1 MSCSTV
7 PALAPT
13 APMMFPLEMM
23 GMPPLKDD
31 DFAGI
36 AFLNTE
42 KWLSRLREPRQIR
55 GSFVEHSRCYRLIDG
70 EVDAPDERAI
80 LAQEG
85 TMTAC
90 GTTSTPT
97 TPCVSRS
104 ERCRSASGIR
114 SS

>member
-13 APMMFPLEMM
+13 APDDVSARNDGDAATE
-23 GMPPLKDD
+23 DD

-70 EVDAPDERAI
+70 EVDAADERAGAEI
-80 LAQEG
+80 GYRLHVRPPQQRGAKGQER
-85 TMTAC
+85 
-90 GTTSTPT
+90 P
-97 TPCVSRS
+97 
-104 ERCRSASGIR
+104 
-114 SS
+114 